1 MARAARHIE
10 LAVRYL
16 QTSATLQNGGFNNEA
31 AEMVWGAIVNAIE
44 SIGHVD
50 AGNERRNLNNRARR
64 DLARN
69 LPATAFSEYHDAQ
82 TNLHDHFYHDTLNEE
97 EFPRLH
103 RPRPRLRPTANSN
116 SAPKTTG
123 RKPASLIIPH
133 NLPPQGIALG
143 DVGATLVVAP
153 RRSAMSPFMVSLSNH
168 ERTRFQ

>member
-31 AEMVWGAIVNAIE
+31 AEMVWGAVANAIE

-69 LPATAFSEYHDAQ
+69 LPAIEFEQYQVAQ
-82 TNLHDHFYHDTLNEE
+82 TRLHDHFYHDILNEE
-97 EFPRLH
+97 EFHDHIANGRAYAQQLIQMALRRQPGGSQPR
-103 RPRPRLRPTANSN
+103 
-116 SAPKTTG
+116 
-123 RKPASLIIPH
+123 
-133 NLPPQGIALG
+133 
-143 DVGATLVVAP
+143 
-153 RRSAMSPFMVSLSNH
+153 
-168 ERTRFQ
+168 

>member
-16 QTSATLQNGGFNNEA
+16 QTSGTLQNGGFNNEA
-31 AEMVWGAIVNAIE
+31 AEMIWGAIVNAIE
-44 SIGHVD
+44 SIGHID

-97 EFPRLH
+97 EFRAYIARGRAYAQQLIQTALQRQPGGSQPR
-103 RPRPRLRPTANSN
+103 
-116 SAPKTTG
+116 
-123 RKPASLIIPH
+123 
-133 NLPPQGIALG
+133 
-143 DVGATLVVAP
+143 
-153 RRSAMSPFMVSLSNH
+153 
-168 ERTRFQ
+168 